1 MLYDY
6 SYLSVYTDEEAN
18 CNIYTNIIFTPF
30 LPYLSKVGLPDLKVG
45 GKLKVVE
52 LNLL

>member
-30 LPYLSKVGLPDLKVG
+30 YLTFLILRREE

-52 LNLL
+52 